1 METDNLNTPKIP
13 SRMTTVIL
21 IVILIFFSAIIL
33 GLLFIKKP
41 DIVQGKFNIYATH
54 MPYLLMA
61 KSSGKICFLQPD
73 KQVIESNTDIA
84 YIETSGDYKQICS
97 LEKIL
102 ETGKLKDLQQSLNS
116 VFYSSLGEVSNDYL
130 SLLQAF
136 KELDS
141 ERLSNIPLL
150 DSKQS
155 ELNIDGYNKSL
166 KTQQILLKIEQEKL
180 SAIYLQFKSDSSL
193 FVNNAI
199 TRVSYLQSKHNYLEQ
214 KENVSRIENE
224 IEQLQN
230 RISNE
235 KENYSKINVQHTE
248 NITKEEILVR
258 YRIDILKSTILEWKN
273 KYVLTSPIKGKL
285 EYAAYI
291 ENAHVINAGA
301 EVVKVLP
308 LDRSLHGLIYF
319 PATNSSNVKVG
330 SQVKLYLDNYERNE
344 NGFFIAYISSLSSS
358 VTTNSDGMT
367 YYSGNLKIDFNNQN
381 KFKGDFSFTHG
392 MSGTAE
398 IITKEK
404 NLFTKLF
411 ILLNNHI

>member
-1 METDNLNTPKIP
+1 METDNLCISKIP

-21 IVILIFFSAIIL
+21 IIVLIFFSTIVV

-41 DIVQGKFNIYATH
+41 DIVQGRFNIYATH
-54 MPYLLMA
+54 MPYSLMA
-61 KSSGKICFLQPD
+61 KSSGEICFLQPD
-73 KQVIESNTDIA
+73 KQVVEGNTDIA
-84 YIETSGDYKQICS
+84 YIKTSGDYKQIGS

-102 ETGKLKDLQQSLNS
+102 DTGNLKELQQSLNS

-130 SLLQAF
+130 LLLQAF

-150 DSKQS
+150 DSRQS
-155 ELNIDGYNKSL
+155 ELNIEGYNKSL
-166 KTQQILLKIEQEKL
+166 KTQQNLLRIEQEKL
-180 SAIYLQFKSDSSL
+180 SAIHLQFKSDSSL

-199 TRVSYLQSKHNYLEQ
+199 TQVSYLQSKHNYLEQ

-230 RISNE
+230 RISSE
-235 KENYSKINVQHTE
+235 KENHSKINVQHTE
-248 NITKEEILVR
+248 NITKEEILLR
-258 YRIDILKSTILEWKN
+258 YRIDVLKSTIQEWKN

-291 ENAHVINAGA
+291 ENAHVVNTGT
-301 EVVKVLP
+301 EVVKILP

-344 NGFFIAYISSLSSS
+344 NGFITAYISSLSSS
-358 VTTNSDGMT
+358 VTTDSEGMT
-367 YYSGNLKIDFNNQN
+367 YYSGSLKIDFDNQH

-392 MSGTAE
+392 MSGVAE
-398 IITKEK
+398 IITRDKS
-404 NLFTKLF
+404 LFTKLF